1 MVWYR
6 LWRFVGINYIVT
18 GVKREM
24 DDGKRT
30 WALPWHYALN
40 TGGNK
45 SPLRINSA
53 VLLKL
58 SVWLDMILSEETDAT
73 FKAFL
78 LTGKTYVEGTSASV
92 GSTQVEPAVEVML
105 IKAI

>member
-1 MVWYR
+1 MMEKGLEPYPDIMRSIPVVIKAHCASTR
-6 LWRFVGINYIVT
+6 QF
-18 GVKREM
+18 
-24 DDGKRT
+24 
-30 WALPWHYALN
+30 
-40 TGGNK
+40 
-45 SPLRINSA
+45 
-53 VLLKL
+53 
-58 SVWLDMILSEETDAT
+58 